1 MTAFASLLA
10 LPRALVALWALLLC
24 LAAIG
29 SGVLGAVRKRFRHT
43 VLALLLLAPAYFLW
57 QVIFDLSLARR
68 GGIIAAPVSLTLGAL
83 PWLEWLAAL
92 ALLTLGT
99 GALLGRNLRFDK
111 IFLTPSAVKWYL
123 DRLPCGICCWKENGR
138 VLFSNVCMSR
148 LCAALTG
155 EPLLNG
161 SHFREAITDGIL
173 TVEGRVWRFSCRDF
187 PLDGETL
194 YEMIATDI
202 TDEYAQTQA
211 LEREK
216 AELVRLNREL
226 GEYYLGMDEI
236 IRRREILQAKVNI
249 HDEMNRLMLSTTA
262 AGPEDTAAMDRIFSL
277 WEQNALL
284 LCREA
289 QERTDDKAADSLEKL
304 AGALG
309 LRLVWHGA
317 LPDALPERQRELFF
331 SVAREAVVNAVKHA
345 GAKTVTISFEE
356 TKGSLCC
363 RFTNGGTPH
372 PGPVAFTGGL
382 ANLSRL
388 SAGQG
393 ATLSAETGEGF
404 TLSLL
409 FPKNQPSG

>member
-1 MTAFASLLA
+1 MTAFASLSA
-10 LPRALVALWALLLC
+10 LSRALVALWTLLLC

-29 SGVLGAVRKRFRHT
+29 SGVLGAARKRLRHT

-68 GGIIAAPVSLTLGAL
+68 GGVVAAPVSLTLGAL
-83 PWLEWLAAL
+83 PWLWWLAAL
-92 ALLTLGT
+92 ALLTLGA
-99 GALLGRNLRFDK
+99 GALLGRNLQFDK
-111 IFLTPSAVKWYL
+111 IFLTPSAVKWFL

-155 EPLLNG
+155 EPLRNG

-173 TVEGRVWRFSCRDF
+173 TAEGRVWRFSCRDF

-194 YEMIATDI
+194 YEMIVTDI

-262 AGPEDTAAMDRIFSL
+262 ARPEDTAAMDRFFSL

-284 LCREA
+284 LCMEA
-289 QERTDDKAADSLEKL
+289 EERTDAKAADNLEKL

-309 LRLVWHGA
+309 LCLVWHGA
-317 LPDALPERQRELFF
+317 LPDALPEGQRELFF

-345 GAKTVTISFEE
+345 GAKAVTISFEE
-356 TKGSLCC
+356 TEGSLCC

-382 ANLSRL
+382 ANLSLLASR
-388 SAGQG
+388 QG
-393 ATLSAETGEGF
+393 AALSAEGGEGF

-409 FPKNQPSG
+409 FPKN